1 MLTQPDGLGTD
12 YFFPAQGTKRVHLK
26 TDNLKNWFHRKLN
39 GQLQKAG
46 ISAPFTAHDLRRTA
60 ATRMAEMGFSA
71 VVSDIL
77 NHAPQGITRQ
87 VYDRYNRG
95 PEIEKALTA
104 WAERLK
110 DILNGEEGKLVRI
123 NFNPLEI

>member
-1 MLTQPDGLGTD
+1 MITQTDGLVTD

-60 ATRMAEMGFSA
+60 ATCMAE
-71 VVSDIL
+71 
-77 NHAPQGITRQ
+77 
-87 VYDRYNRG
+87 
-95 PEIEKALTA
+95 IEHALTA